1 MCENTGTKE
10 LSTEMQVAGNGMM
23 QAPAREHEVRCCQ
36 FSRQIPRFYCL
47 YEFVRSKYIDSTQCE
62 PLLEYLCAQQMIN

>member
-47 YEFVRSKYIDSTQCE
+47 NEFVRST
-62 PLLEYLCAQQMIN
+62 